1 MPRLDEV
8 ANELGKSPQETVEY
22 YLIKNRVI
30 NVSKASRDM
39 NVPLKTLQ
47 RAIER
52 MGIDLE
58 ALETKNPSKSA

>member
-8 ANELGKSPQETVEY
+8 ANELGKSPEETVKY
-22 YLIKNRVI
+22 YLIKNRVV

-47 RAIER
+47 RAIAR
-52 MGIDLE
+52 WDIDLD
-58 ALETKNPSKSA
+58 ALETKNAQ